1 MKRAAGVNVK
11 NKTGYLSKDM
21 TRQKL
26 DDNDIELIKDAFYRT
41 MDGLNKL
48 VEMLDKTDMCSGQKI
63 AQNAL
68 NSMKE
73 SALEHLWMN
82 CK

>member
-11 NKTGYLSKDM
+11 NKTGYLSM
-21 TRQKL
+21 N
-26 DDNDIELIKDAFYRT
+26 DNDIELIKDAFYRT

-48 VEMLDKTDMCSGQKI
+48 VEMLDKTDMCSEQKI

-68 NSMKE
+68 KSMKE